1 MENREMMME
10 CSLDESLQYIV
21 FLTRHIPEED
31 ISSFILVVLL
41 ELRFQS
47 HLDGFVYLRD
57 SIERKYENRRKRV
70 NAILL
75 ELATLYNPETDYA
88 NIEQSIRHCIAIAWK
103 KRNREKWIKCLTS
116 DYYAEGKP
124 SNASFIS
131 HVACLAELWKKCQKQ
146 MQ

>member
-57 SIERKYENRRKRV
+57 SY
-70 NAILL
+70 
-75 ELATLYNPETDYA
+75 
-88 NIEQSIRHCIAIAWK
+88 
-103 KRNREKWIKCLTS
+103 
-116 DYYAEGKP
+116 
-124 SNASFIS
+124 FIY
-131 HVACLAELWKKCQKQ
+131 VVY
-146 MQ
+146 